1 MGGTTSMY
9 SRQVQP
15 LPRDPCRHCRQHRLC
30 SRRKTVSR
38 DARTSFARSGGRIY
52 PSDHRARMER
62 SHARVASDRLA
73 LSPTVRPPAAR
84 QRPLRDAE
92 NFGGEVSM
100 SPIPRHAT
108 AKSRLLMQSSRQFG
122 YELMPFWLR
131 PGSCSAGAN
140 VSQRAGRE
148 RELGDVISTCRF
160 GYKEQIVFAGG

>member
-1 MGGTTSMY
+1 MVDQGAPTAIGQSG
-9 SRQVQP
+9 
-15 LPRDPCRHCRQHRLC
+15 
-30 SRRKTVSR
+30 
-38 DARTSFARSGGRIY
+38 ARTNRPRRRPEIRRSSA
-52 PSDHRARMER
+52 P
-62 SHARVASDRLA
+62 VATDRLGPMRSA
-73 LSPTVRPPAAR
+73 TPPAAR
-84 QRPLRDAE
+84 QRPQPDARMR
-92 NFGGEVSM
+92 GGEVST

-148 RELGDVISTCRF
+148 REFGDVISTCRF